1 MQYKNLTA
9 IMSDLSKY
17 ADETS
22 CDELFR
28 IAKIITIRGNSMI
41 MLMEI
46 HTDYYVTC
54 ALVGISDELTA
65 IIESTY
71 NTEYSYACGVFAY
84 PMVQMW
90 QIVMINLIGKYGIKF
105 TERLSKFTEN

>member
-1 MQYKNLTA
+1 MEYKNLTA
-9 IMSDLSKY
+9 IIKELSEY

-22 CDELFR
+22 CDVLFR
-28 IAKIITIRGNSMI
+28 IAKIITIHGNKMI

-71 NTEYSYACGVFAY
+71 NTEYSYVCGVY
-84 PMVQMW
+84 TDPMFQMW
-90 QIVMINLIGKYGIKF
+90 NVMLGIINKHGIKF
-105 TERLSKFTEN
+105 TELLVKGFSEN